1 MSEQEQECEPCR
13 IVGKLCEILE
23 KGKRRER
30 SIVNP
35 AGIMDRY
42 YIVRDLAAEEETG
55 KKRCNEIF
63 DLLKDNKIGPEEA
76 RRIMNE
82 EYGSYKVG
90 AALDAILGA
99 RVADFIFGVE
109 LERRMKEQDRA

>member
-23 KGKRRER
+23 K
-30 SIVNP
+30 
-35 AGIMDRY
+35 
-42 YIVRDLAAEEETG
+42 ETG
-55 KKRCNEIF
+55 KKRCSEIF

-90 AALDAILGA
+90 AALDAIQ
-99 RVADFIFGVE
+99 

>member
-30 SIVNP
+30 SIVN
-35 AGIMDRY
+35 
-42 YIVRDLAAEEETG
+42 LAAEEETG
-55 KKRCNEIF
+55 KKRCSEIF

-90 AALDAILGA
+90 AAL
-99 RVADFIFGVE
+99 RQS
-109 LERRMKEQDRA
+109 RSTS